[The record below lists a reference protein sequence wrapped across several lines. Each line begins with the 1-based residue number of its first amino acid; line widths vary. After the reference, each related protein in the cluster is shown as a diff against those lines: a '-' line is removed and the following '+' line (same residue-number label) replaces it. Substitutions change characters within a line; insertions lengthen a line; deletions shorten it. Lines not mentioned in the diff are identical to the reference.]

1 MRRTQQTLVF
11 LIIAV
16 IYVAARLL
24 LYPQPAYTIGTN
36 DTPSYVN
43 AAALSLPQMFTSNR
57 PPTVPLLYRLF
68 TPPGGYVLS
77 AVAEPA
83 NTEVRSVRERM
94 PGFDRVGIAQ
104 MLTGMAAWL
113 CLAWV
118 LFKRLRHPAVK
129 VIAAAVIMAFALS
142 PQVAE
147 WDAVLLSESLHISL
161 FALVIAGALELLA
174 RILEKNTRSRSF
186 ALLAGLW
193 TLAVILWQFTRDNN
207 LYGTAVIVAALI
219 VSLVVSGIKRRQLP
233 TAMVVSAGVL
243 LISLIVHNSTLSAS
257 RRWEQPLMANILNN
271 VLPYDTRT
279 QFFADAGMPNPDLLK
294 ANLSNGIRN
303 LGYRQDPDFVQWLS
317 CCGMKTYQNFL
328 LHTPLWA
335 VQSFLVDMD
344 SLFTWAVQP
353 YYSGDNPARPGLLVM
368 GNLLH
373 STSSVILLAAL
384 LLALYR
390 LVFCRDDVAVNLV
403 LVGLVILAAGSV
415 LLFTSY
421 HGDFYSRGRHAVSAT
436 LMLRLDFWL
445 LLIAALDFMPTRRLN
460 RR

>member
-1 MRRTQQTLVF
+1 MHRFRQHLPF

-16 IYVAARLL
+16 SYVAARLL

-43 AAALSLPQMFTSNR
+43 ASALSISQMLSANH
-57 PPTVPLLYRLF
+57 PPTVPMLYRLLGSSGS
-68 TPPGGYVLS
+68 TAADLRVL
-77 AVAEPA
+77 ALQ
-83 NTEVRSVRERM
+83 
-94 PGFDRVGIAQ
+94 PGFEVVGIAQ
-104 MLTGMAAWL
+104 ILLGMAAWL

-118 LFKRLRHPAVK
+118 LFKHLRHTAVK
-129 VIAAAVIMAFALS
+129 VIAAAVLLAFALS

-147 WDAVLLSESLHISL
+147 WDAVLGAESLHISL
-161 FALVIAGALELLA
+161 FVLLTAGALELLA
-174 RILEKNTRSRSF
+174 RTLENGTRSTSF

-193 TLAVILWQFTRDNN
+193 TLAVVLWQFTRDNN
-207 LYGTAVIVAALI
+207 LYGAAVIVTALLL
-219 VSLVVSGIKRRQLP
+219 SLVVSGIIRRDLP
-233 TAMVVSAGVL
+233 TALVVSAGVL
-243 LISLIVHNSTLSAS
+243 LISLFVHNSTLSAS

-279 QFFADAGMPNPDLLK
+279 QFFADADMPNLDLLK
-294 ANLSNGIRN
+294 ANLANGIRN
-303 LGYRQDPDFVQWLS
+303 LGYRQDPDFVQWLE

-335 VQSFLVDMD
+335 VQSFLLDMD
-344 SLFTWAVQP
+344 SLFTWTVQP
-353 YYSGDNPARPGLLVM
+353 YYSADNPARPALLVM

-390 LVFCRDDVAVNLV
+390 LIFCRDSVALNLV

-445 LLIAALDFMPTRRLN
+445 LLIAALDFMPTLRLN